1 MGEGGGA
8 PPGTWRPVTRV
19 AVVAASPVLR
29 AGLESLL
36 AAAPSLV
43 VVGTVS
49 EHRAGDAE
57 APSLAELVAPLAPD
71 VVVLVADGAPPRLAD
86 DGVDGGTTGRW
97 REGRSAAERPAVVL
111 LADLADPRAVV
122 RAVRAGVR
130 GVLPREAGA
139 DEIVAAVEAV
149 AAGLLALPADLADE
163 LLAGVAPEPV
173 GAAAPPPPTVTLT
186 PREREVLALLAQGL
200 ANKAIAPQLR
210 ICEHTVKAHVASIFE
225 KLGAG
230 TRAEAV
236 VTAARLGILML

>member
-1 MGEGGGA
+1 M
-8 PPGTWRPVTRV
+8 TRV

-36 AAAPSLV
+36 GAAPSLV

-49 EHRAGDAE
+49 ERRDGDDE

-71 VVVLVADGAPPRLAD
+71 VVVLVADGEPPRLAD
-86 DGVDGGTTGRW
+86 EGVDGGAGGRW
-97 REGRSAAERPAVVL
+97 REGRSGAGRPPVVL

-149 AAGLLALPADLADE
+149 AAGLLAVPADVADE
-163 LLAGVAPEPV
+163 LLAGMAPEPV
-173 GAAAPPPPTVTLT
+173 GVVAPAPAVTLT

-200 ANKAIAPQLR
+200 ANKAIAPRLR
-210 ICEHTVKAHVASIFE
+210 ISEHTVKAHVASIFE